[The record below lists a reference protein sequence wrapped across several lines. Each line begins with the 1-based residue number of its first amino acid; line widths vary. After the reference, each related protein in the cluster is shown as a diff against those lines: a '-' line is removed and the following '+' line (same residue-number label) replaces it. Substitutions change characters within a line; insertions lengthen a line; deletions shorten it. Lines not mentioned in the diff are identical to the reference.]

1 MEETI
6 KAAIE
11 SDMGHKLTVKLDSKI
26 AKQIRYM
33 KAQDFKPTR
42 YIFVDEKMHYR

>member
-1 MEETI
+1 MLVTI

-11 SDMGHKLTVKLDSKI
+11 SDMGDKLSDKLDSKI

-33 KAQDFKPTR
+33 KAQDYKPTV
-42 YIFVDEKMHYR
+42 YYYVDEKFKYR